1 MEADIDRYKL
11 WNLPTESQDEPM
23 MDNDVKMNLREH
35 EIPIFLYSKTYI
47 DGEIGH
53 GPAAQFKV
61 DHYIIVSKH
70 EQMG

>member
-1 MEADIDRYKL
+1 
-11 WNLPTESQDEPM
+11 

-35 EIPIFLYSKTYI
+35 EIPIFLYSKTYV